1 MNWALM
7 RLLGKHVEHNKLL
20 CFLVGGAVRDDLT
33 GKEPKDYDFVCDD
46 SEKLI
51 GILEENYPDTLH
63 VKRFKKY
70 GTYQFKLLGEDIEF
84 VNPRKEAYMTW
95 SYKPKCTPGT
105 MKDDIMRR
113 DFTINTLA
121 YSVFDSS
128 YNGADLVDVTGRGKA
143 DLHAKRLDCVGDPLK
158 TFFEDPSRL
167 IRLCIYAA
175 KGFNLTPKTYSAAMV
190 LAKEIKRVPQEA
202 IRQMMDKGIVING
215 FIRWMYSLG
224 ILQYIMPELTDL
236 NTYEQPQ
243 KHHLHNVW
251 EHTLA
256 VIDHCDNDKILRW
269 AALFHDIGKAVT
281 WDERENYHGHEF
293 ESEKLTQR
301 IVLRMRFSNED
312 MREILHLVR
321 HHMKATLTAIH
332 NTVSKRSIGRFFR
345 KHEKYLGRLFRLT
358 KADIKGSGVH
368 VAGDLQKVNDFFD
381 KVFELR
387 QTIGVFEDNQFK
399 FRLDYSGSDIMK
411 AMNIRPSP
419 LVGEI
424 KEIIEKRVCSGE
436 LENDWNAIDDFIQS
450 YKI

>member
-1 MNWALM
+1 MNWDLI
-7 RLLGKHVEHNKLL
+7 RLLGKHVEHNKLS
-20 CFLVGGAVRDDLT
+20 CFLVGGAVRDDLS

-51 GILEENYPDTLH
+51 GILEENYPEIH

-70 GTYQFKLLGEDIEF
+70 GTYQFKLLGEDVEF

-105 MKDDIMRR
+105 MRNDIMRR

-121 YSVFDSS
+121 YNVFDSK
-128 YNGADLVDVTGRGKA
+128 YNGVDIIDLTGRGKA
-143 DLHAKRLDCVGDPLK
+143 DLDVKRLDCVGDPLK
-158 TFFEDPSRL
+158 TFYEDPSRL

-175 KGFNLTPKTYSAAMV
+175 KEFDPTTKTAAAATS
-190 LAKEIKRVPQEA
+190 LAGEIKRVPLEA
-202 IRQMMDKGIVING
+202 IKQMMDKGIVING
-215 FIRWMYSLG
+215 FIRWMYNLG
-224 ILQYIMPELTDL
+224 ILQHIMPEFTDL
-236 NTYEQPQ
+236 DTYNQPQ

-256 VIDHCDNDKILRW
+256 VINHCGNDKVLRW
-269 AALFHDIGKAVT
+269 AALFHDIGKAT
-281 WDERENYHGHEF
+281 TFDERANYHGHEF
-293 ESEKLTQR
+293 ESEKIAQK

-321 HHMKATLTAIH
+321 NHMKPTLTGIH
-332 NTVSKRSIGRFFR
+332 NTVTKRSTGRFFR

-368 VAGDLQKVNDFFD
+368 VAGDLQKMDDFFN

-387 QTIGVFEDNQFK
+387 RTVGVFEGK
-399 FRLDYSGSDIMK
+399 RLIFRLDYSGNDIMK
-411 AMNIRPSP
+411 AMNIKPSS
-419 LVGEI
+419 LVGDI
-424 KEIIEKRVCSGE
+424 KDILERKICSGE
-436 LENDWNAIDDFIQS
+436 LDNNWNSINDFLTT